1 MEMGWA
7 GRCLEVGCMCV
18 DICICKRAVYK
29 GACLF
34 LGFAI
39 YVLAGGV
46 GGWYPSTGQNG
57 RWRKGLAFL
66 EGPC

>member
-1 MEMGWA
+1 MGAVEMGWA

-46 GGWYPSTGQNG
+46 GGGTHQLVRMDAGG
-57 RWRKGLAFL
+57 RG
-66 EGPC
+66 